1 MKKTLKY
8 VLASAILV
16 GTLGSLSSCKGYKR
30 DFSGKYTYNTYTAVS
45 PSNWNELSYQDEN
58 DTQIMSY
65 IGSAFFQFDYKFD
78 KDGVPVPGQ
87 FEVTY
92 GAATKLEDV
101 TEEYAGDEKYSVPAE
116 ATNGYAYKITLRKD
130 LKWDDGTAITADDFV
145 YTMKEQLNPLFK
157 HYRADSF
164 YNGST
169 VIHNARNYVYQGSKV
184 TQAAELK
191 HKTWAEGKADPALKF
206 DLTNS
211 SMGSWLWGEY
221 GDYAEAKG
229 PAWVVSAVS
238 KAAPQADIE
247 ALVGKTPAEIEANEK
262 LKATFDAV
270 VAWWKTLPEEEL
282 TLFSY
287 EHEYPKMDFS
297 AVGIFTGAK
306 DNELYLVL
314 DNPLELLKEDGS
326 LSYKAAYNMSS
337 LPLVKKDLFEANKV
351 APVQGSTL
359 WTSTYNSSVA
369 STASW
374 GPYKLSKF
382 QSGKEYIL
390 ERNTNWYGYGLKEN
404 DKKYQTSRIVC
415 KTIKEWNTAW
425 LAFQKGELDSIGI
438 DVSIASEYKN
448 SSQAIFTPDDF
459 VGSMQIQSSAS
470 ALKAR
475 EKEGVNK
482 TILTDVRFRKAISLA
497 INRDE
502 YNKTCTTSSKPGF
515 GLFNSMHYYDV
526 ENGGV
531 YRNEEVAK
539 KVLCDVYGVDV
550 TKYASIDEAAAAVTG
565 YDPAQ
570 AKQLVTEAY
579 NEALTA
585 GTIKATDK
593 VEITFGTGADNE
605 ATRRIFDYLSNA
617 LKAMVVGTPLE
628 GRLDTKFEDHG
639 AQWADDFRSGAYDIC
654 TGGWSGAA
662 WDPGYFLLA
671 YLSPDYMY
679 STAWETDKVQLTHTV
694 LGEEYTMSLME
705 WYNCLNG
712 VEGSKHNWAEGQ
724 VENEVRLG
732 IIAAL
737 EKEILSVYYTVP
749 LQNAFSASLKSYKSD
764 YISRDYNTFM
774 AYGGIEYLTYAYD
787 DAEWEEYCKNNTL
800 DYKA

>member
-16 GTLGSLSSCKGYKR
+16 GTLGSLASCGYKR
-30 DFSGKYTYNTYTAVS
+30 DFSGNYTYNTFTAVS
-45 PSNWNELSYQDEN
+45 PSNWNELTYQDAN

-65 IGSAFFQFDYKFD
+65 IGSPFFQYDYEFD
-78 KDGVPVPGQ
+78 KDGVPVPGK
-87 FEVTY
+87 FVVKY
-92 GAATKLEDV
+92 GAATALEDV
-101 TEEYAGDEKYSVPAE
+101 TVDYAKDDKYDVPDD

-130 LKWDDGTAITADDFV
+130 LKWDDGTAITAEDFV
-145 YTMKEQLNPLFK
+145 YTMKEQLNPDFK
-157 HYRADSF
+157 HYRADSY

-169 VIHNARNYVYQGSKV
+169 VIHNARAYVYQGSSV
-184 TQAAELK
+184 MNNAELK
-191 HKTWAEGKADPALKF
+191 HATWEEGKKDAALKF

-211 SMGSWLWGEY
+211 TIGSWIW
-221 GDYAEAKG
+221 GDYAAPAEAKG
-229 PAWVVSAVS
+229 PAYVLVALGCEAEQ
-238 KAAPQADIE
+238 AAIE
-247 ALVGKTPAEIEANEK
+247 ALVGKSPAEIEADPA
-262 LKATFDAV
+262 LKAAFDAV
-270 VAWWKTLPEEEL
+270 VSFWKSEPEEEL
-282 TLFSY
+282 SLFAY
-287 EHEYPKMDFS
+287 QHVYPALDFD
-297 AVGIFTGAK
+297 AVGIFAGK
-306 DNELYLVL
+306 KSNELYLVL

-337 LPLVKKDLFEANKV
+337 LPLVKKDVYEANKV

-359 WTSTYNSSVA
+359 WTSTYNSSVN

-374 GPYKLSKF
+374 GPYKLTSF
-382 QSGKEYIL
+382 QAGKEYIL

-415 KTIKEWNTAW
+415 ETIKEWNSAW
-425 LAFQKGELDSIGI
+425 LKFQNGELDSIGI
-438 DVSIASEYKN
+438 DVSIAQDYKN
-448 SSQAIFTPDDF
+448 SSQAIFTPDDY
-459 VGSMQIQSSAS
+459 VGSMQIQSSVS
-470 ALKAR
+470 ALKSR
-475 EKEGVNK
+475 EKDGVNK
-482 TILTDVRFRKAISLA
+482 TILADVRFRKAISLSV
-497 INRDE
+497 NRDE
-502 YNKTCTTSSKPGF
+502 YNQTCTTSSKAGY

-531 YRNEEVAK
+531 YRNEDVAK

-550 TKYASIDEAAAAVTG
+550 SKYDSLDAAAAAVTG

-570 AKQLVTEAY
+570 AKELVTAAY
-579 NEALTA
+579 NDALEA
-585 GTIKATDK
+585 GTIKDTDK
-593 VEITFGTGADNE
+593 VVITFGSGADNE
-605 ATRRIFDYLSNA
+605 AVRRVFDYLTNA
-617 LKAMVVGTPLE
+617 LKAMVVGTPLAGKLE
-628 GRLDTKFEDHG
+628 TEFEDHG
-639 AQWADDFRSGAYDIC
+639 AKWADDFRSGAYDIC
-654 TGGWSGAA
+654 TGGWQGAA

-679 STAWETDKVQLTHTV
+679 SVAWETDKVQMTYTV
-694 LGEEYTMSLME
+694 LGQEYTMSLIE

-712 VEGSKHNWAEGQ
+712 VAGAAHNWAEGQ
-724 VENEVRLG
+724 VANDVRLG

-749 LQNAFSASLKSYKSD
+749 LQNYFSASLKSYKSD

-787 DAEWEEYCKNNTL
+787 DAAWEEYCKNNVL